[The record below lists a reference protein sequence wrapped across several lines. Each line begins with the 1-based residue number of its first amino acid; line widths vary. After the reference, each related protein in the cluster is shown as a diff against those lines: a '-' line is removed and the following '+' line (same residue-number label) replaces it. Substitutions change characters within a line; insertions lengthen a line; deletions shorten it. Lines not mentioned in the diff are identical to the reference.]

1 MCLSF
6 GNGLKG
12 GGMFIIRF
20 AEEADISF
28 IIDLVKAGVLPR
40 NFSFEEQN
48 GIDMLSEQLL
58 KVVNKYK
65 QEIIGSDFLFVFD
78 DQIKQKSIGMAL
90 LSGRNDSSGKAS
102 HFEVRFF
109 AVIPEEQN
117 KGYGNEMLSMIME
130 AAKGHNLEV
139 SCLPQSD
146 SMKKMLIKHGFLQ
159 INETIG
165 GKKTFRLERKK
176 NSLR

>member
-1 MCLSF
+1 
-6 GNGLKG
+6 
-12 GGMFIIRF
+12 MFIIRF
-20 AEEADISF
+20 AKETDIPF
-28 IIDLVKAGVLPR
+28 IIDLIKAGVLTG
-40 NFSFEEQN
+40 NFYFEEQN

-58 KVVNKYK
+58 NVVNQYK
-65 QEIIGSDFLFVFD
+65 QEITDSDFLFVFD

-90 LSGRNDSSGKAS
+90 LSGRNDSLGKAS
-102 HFEVRFF
+102 HLEVRFF

-117 KGYGNEMLSMIME
+117 KGYGNEMLSMIMD
-130 AAKGHNLEV
+130 AAKNHNLEV
-139 SCLPQSD
+139 SCLLPSV

-176 NSLR
+176 SSLR

>member
-1 MCLSF
+1 MV
-6 GNGLKG
+6 NGLKG
-12 GGMFIIRF
+12 GSMFIIRF
-20 AEEADISF
+20 AKEADIPF
-28 IIDLVKAGVLPR
+28 IIDLVKAGVLTG
-40 NFSFEEQN
+40 NFYFEEQN

-58 KVVNKYK
+58 KVVNIYK
-65 QEIIGSDFLFVFD
+65 QEITGSDLLFVFD

-90 LSGRNDSSGKAS
+90 LSGRNDSLGKAS

-130 AAKGHNLEV
+130 ATKSHNLEV
-139 SCLPQSD
+139 SCLPPSV

-165 GKKTFRLERKK
+165 GKKTFRLEREK